1 MFRVPTL
8 ALLGGLIVL
17 SGGLVGQEAKKE
29 DPKTT
34 TKKEDPKGTTT
45 KKEDPAA
52 KFKGQLPANYKKL
65 GLTDEQVQ
73 SVYKIQGKYAT
84 ELGQLRAKEDE
95 LKATRDKEVKGVLT
109 PEQKKRLDDILTGKD
124 K

>member
-17 SGGLVGQEAKKE
+17 SGGLVGQEA
-29 DPKTT
+29 
-34 TKKEDPKGTTT
+34 KKEDPKGTTT